1 MQDQLRA
8 TKLWLQKQFK
18 TSGIQLEPAALALL
32 VDAVQDVED
41 PEAYVHSLIE
51 EIEAASDER
60 RVGAGLL
67 QQAVQAL
74 EGRAAPQDVVQ
85 VIDAFSVPH
94 VGYDPVRKLFHRSS
108 EPPRLQADAA
118 SKVQLYVNRFHLVQQ
133 RLKRNKLFRPA
144 KFTNWA
150 GGAGQSEC
158 ELTEL
163 KAMLGVVGEQRYV
176 VGFLTQPEEGRYA
189 IEDLSARLPVDLSEA
204 EQTLGVFTQNCIV
217 VAEGELRE
225 DGVFKVAALGQPP
238 PEARAQSLQALQG
251 LDLFGGAPPEERALL
266 AWEERHAGD
275 RIVLLSDVWLDRP
288 DVLDR
293 LHTVLAGFSQLEQP
307 PSLFVLM
314 GPFQSYDATAAAG
327 RYPRLRE
334 HFAALGRVINQYP
347 ALRVERAGPVGW
359 AYSWRGPWSSRCSSA
374 GAGSQAGSCS
384 AGASPGLDVRGPC
397 SATPPVCRSRLP
409 ACRIRHGGSE
419 VVLYRD
425 NLQQRMR
432 GLAILPPPP
441 GDEAPLFEHVCA
453 TVLQQSHLCPVPLEF
468 QPIYWEWDHALYVYP
483 LPDALVLADA
493 APAASFQFDSCSCIN
508 PGSLASGTFAA
519 YSPVTREAEICDV
532 QPLAEDDREAE
543 EEEGA
548 LVGGME
554 VDVTVAAL
562 VEAAA

>member
-347 ALRVERAGPVGW
+347 ALRASSKFVLVPGPGDL
-359 AYSWRGPWSSRCSSA
+359 GPGCSLPR
-374 GAGSQAGSCS
+374 
-384 AGASPGLDVRGPC
+384 PGLPRAVAAALQEAVPNAVLA
-397 SATPPVCRSRLP
+397 SNP
-409 ACRIRHGGSE
+409 CRIRHGGSE

>member
-51 EIEAASDER
+51 EIEAASEDR
-60 RVGAGLL
+60 RVSAQLL
-67 QQAVQAL
+67 QEAVRAV
-74 EGRAAPQDVVQ
+74 EGRSAPQDVIQ
-85 VIDAFSVPH
+85 VVPAFNVPH
-94 VGYDPVRKLFHRSS
+94 VRYDPVRKLFHRSS
-108 EPPRLQADAA
+108 EVPRLQADAT

-176 VGFLTQPEEGRYA
+176 MGFLTQPEEGRYA

-251 LDLFGGAPPEERALL
+251 LDLFGGSPPDERALL
-266 AWEERHAGD
+266 SWEERHAGD
-275 RIVLLSDVWLDRP
+275 RIVVLSDVWLDRP
-288 DVLDR
+288 DILDR
-293 LHTVLAGFSQLEQP
+293 LHTVFAGFSQLEQP

-314 GPFQSYDATAAAG
+314 GPFQSYDAAAAAG
-327 RYPRLRE
+327 RYPRMRE

-347 ALRVERAGPVGW
+347 ALRASSKFVLVPGPGDVGPGI
-359 AYSWRGPWSSRCSSA
+359 SLPR
-374 GAGSQAGSCS
+374 
-384 AGASPGLDVRGPC
+384 PGLPQAIAAALQEAVPNAVLASNPC
-397 SATPPVCRSRLP
+397 RV
-409 ACRIRHGGSE
+409 RHGGSE
-419 VVLYRD
+419 IVLYRD

-453 TVLQQSHLCPVPLEF
+453 TVLQQSHLCPVPLEY
-468 QPIYWEWDHALYVYP
+468 QPIYWEYDHALYAYP
-483 LPDALVLADA
+483 LPDALVLADD
-493 APAASFQFDSCSCIN
+493 APAASFEFDSCSCIN
-508 PGSLASGTFAA
+508 PGSLACGTFAA

-532 QPLAEDDREAE
+532 QPLAGVEAE
-543 EEEGA
+543 EEEEAPGA
-548 LVGGME
+548 GGME
-554 VDVTVAAL
+554 MEVTVAAM

>member
-18 TSGIQLEPAALALL
+18 TSGIQLEPAALESL
-32 VDAVQDVED
+32 VNAVQDVED
-41 PEAYVHSLIE
+41 PETYVHSLIE

-60 RVGAGLL
+60 RVSAELL
-67 QQAVQAL
+67 QRVVQAL

-85 VIDAFSVPH
+85 VVDAFSVPH
-94 VGYDPVRKLFHRSS
+94 IVYDPVRKLFHRSS
-108 EPPRLQADAA
+108 EQPQLQADAA
-118 SKVQLYVNRFHLVQQ
+118 SKVQLHVNRFHLVQQ

-176 VGFLTQPEEGRYA
+176 MGFLTQPEEGRYA

-251 LDLFGGAPPEERALL
+251 LDLFGGSPPEERGLL

-275 RIVLLSDVWLDRP
+275 RVVLLSDVWLDRP
-288 DVLDR
+288 DILHR

-314 GPFQSYDATAAAG
+314 GPFQSYDAAAAAG

-347 ALRVERAGPVGW
+347 AIRA
-359 AYSWRGPWSSRCSSA
+359 SSRFVLVPGPGDLGPGCSLPR
-374 GAGSQAGSCS
+374 
-384 AGASPGLDVRGPC
+384 PGLPQAIAAALQEAVPNAVLA
-397 SATPPVCRSRLP
+397 SNP
-409 ACRIRHGGSE
+409 CRIRHGGSE
-419 VVLYRD
+419 IVLYRD
-425 NLQQRMR
+425 NLQQKMR
-432 GLAILPPPP
+432 GLAILPPPA
-441 GDEAPLFEHVCA
+441 GDDAPLFEHVCA
-453 TVLQQSHLCPVPLEF
+453 TVLQQSHLCPVPLEY
-468 QPIYWEWDHALYVYP
+468 QPIYWEFDHALYVYP

-493 APAASFQFDSCSCIN
+493 APAASFEFDSCSCIN

-532 QPLAEDDREAE
+532 QPQADDAE
-543 EEEGA
+543 EEEEEDAAAGA
-548 LVGGME
+548 GGME

-562 VEAAA
+562 VEAAV